1 MSNLKAFELRSL
13 KKKELL
19 EKLEELK
26 KELSGLRI
34 SKAIGNS
41 AKNSKIRSVRKN
53 VARVLTVYNQ
63 KKKTELKNK
72 YKGKRF
78 KPYNLRKKLTK
89 NKRLQLT
96 DKQKKAM
103 TLREKKKSLNF
114 PKRKYL
120 VVHRE

>member
-1 MSNLKAFELRSL
+1 MSNVKAFELRTL

-41 AKNSKIRSVRKN
+41 AKNSKIHSVRKN

-63 KKKTELKNK
+63 KKKMELKKK
-72 YKGKRF
+72 YKNKKF

-96 DKQKKAM
+96 EQQKNAM

-120 VVHRE
+120 VVYKE

>member
-1 MSNLKAFELRSL
+1 MSNIKAFQLRSL

-19 EKLEELK
+19 DKLEEYK

-41 AKNSKIRSVRKN
+41 AKNSKIHSVRKN

-63 KKKTELKNK
+63 KRKMELRKLYKDKK
-72 YKGKRF
+72 F
-78 KPYNLRKKLTK
+78 KPYNLKNKLTK
-89 NKRLQLT
+89 KKRLELT
-96 DKQKKAM
+96 KKQKSAM
-103 TLREKKKSLNF
+103 TLRTKKRLTNF

-120 VVHRE
+120 LVKKN

>member
-1 MSNLKAFELRSL
+1 MSNIKAFQLRSL

-19 EKLEELK
+19 DKLEEYK

-41 AKNSKIRSVRKN
+41 AKNSKIHSVRKN

-63 KKKTELKNK
+63 KRKMELRKLYKNK
-72 YKGKRF
+72 KF
-78 KPYNLRKKLTK
+78 KPYNLKNKLTK
-89 NKRLQLT
+89 KKRLELT
-96 DKQKKAM
+96 KKQKSAM
-103 TLREKKKSLNF
+103 SLRTKKRLTNF

-120 VVHRE
+120 LVKKN

>member
-1 MSNLKAFELRSL
+1 MSNIKAFQLRPL
-13 KKKELL
+13 KKKDLL
-19 EKLEELK
+19 DKLEEYK

-53 VARVLTVYNQ
+53 IARVLTVYNQ
-63 KKKTELKNK
+63 RRKMELRRKYKNK
-72 YKGKRF
+72 KF
-78 KPYNLRKKLTK
+78 KPYNLRPKLTK

-96 DKQKKAM
+96 QRQKSAM
-103 TLREKKKSLNF
+103 SLRTKKKLTNF

-120 VVHRE
+120 LVYKE